1 MVRSSCTSGP
11 PAYEGGGTMISAIL
25 SYEFLQNAFLSGL
38 IIGVIAPLL
47 GLFIVVRRLAL
58 IADALSH
65 VALAGIAGSLY
76 MSQQILFFSALNP
89 VYLGIVSA
97 VGGSLLI
104 EKLRGA
110 YRHYE
115 ELAIPVI
122 LSAGIGLGAIFISL
136 SQGFASD
143 LVGYLF
149 GSVSAVSRQD
159 LWIVIV
165 IAIIVI
171 AYIRFLYKEL
181 FILSFDPDY
190 AKVSGVSSKYVQM
203 VFMVI
208 TALVIGASMRI
219 VGILLVS
226 SLMTIPVAAAIQ
238 LAKSFKGA
246 LIYSIVFG
254 EVAVIVGLV
263 SAYHMDIAPGGTIV
277 VTSII
282 ILLLVLIWK
291 KIQAGQNAR
300 AIKGQEIV

>member
-1 MVRSSCTSGP
+1 
-11 PAYEGGGTMISAIL
+11 MISAIL

-76 MSQQILFFSALNP
+76 LSQQFLFFATVNP
-89 VYLGIVSA
+89 VYLGIASA

-115 ELAIPVI
+115 ELAIPII

-136 SQGFASD
+136 SKGFGSD
-143 LVGYLF
+143 LIGYLF

-159 LWIVIV
+159 LTIVIV

-171 AYIRFLYKEL
+171 CYIYFFNKEL
-181 FILSFDPDY
+181 FALSFDPEY
-190 AKVSGVSSKYVQM
+190 AKVSGINSRYIQM
-203 VFMVI
+203 GFMII

-246 LIYSIVFG
+246 MIYSILFG
-254 EVAVIVGLV
+254 ESAVIIGLV
-263 SAYHMDIAPGGTIV
+263 AAFYMDIAPGGTIV
-277 VTSII
+277 ITSIL
-282 ILLLVLIWK
+282 ILLAVLGWK
-291 KIQAGQNAR
+291 KVQGNRSSFAG
-300 AIKGQEIV
+300 KGELV